1 MITVRPYHEHEKEG
15 SQLYYNLKKEKEG
28 HGISIEEAKVIFSAA
43 GQLKRNILAYLV
55 NMPGFMSTLA
65 GYEDNLRNNLIPPSL
80 VTAGKSP
87 ENEKK
92 GGNKREAIALLQKVR
107 QLEERHSGKWLN
119 ARRTITLYQSNLK
132 MSAYAVFVIDL
143 NNRLDYISRLDKSS
157 QEYKTQIGSLA
168 KDAGLGY
175 NQLHTSIKEINRNW
189 ELFRDKQ
196 VYVTER
202 NMGLCESIIKKYLY
216 RGVDKSDLMQEAKLG
231 IMSAFERFDYKR
243 GLKFSTLAY
252 PWIRQAVRS
261 AVAGQGRHIRV
272 PMGVFELM
280 NKIDVAEKEIFL
292 YIGKKPTVEQ
302 ISQFMKMPVKVIK
315 PVMMLIQ
322 QKVFSL
328 DELLMPDDPESARRG
343 DLIADQRAV
352 PPPVYAQ
359 NQALRESL
367 EDGLKKLGPLN
378 ELVMKMRYGLYDGK
392 EWGHKEIGKE
402 IGMTKQAVSQREKAS
417 LRKLRRPSTGMK
429 LRSFTNNHVS

>member
-1 MITVRPYHEHEKEG
+1 MITVRPYQEHEKE
-15 SQLYYNLKKEKEG
+15 E
-28 HGISIEEAKVIFSAA
+28 HGISIEEGKIIFSEA
-43 GQLKRNILAYLV
+43 GRLKRIIFAYLV
-55 NMPGFMSTLA
+55 SMPGFIGTLA
-65 GYEDNLRNNLIPPSL
+65 GYENDLRNGIMKPGS
-80 VTAGKSP
+80 VIAGKSP
-87 ENEKK
+87 KDEKK
-92 GGNKREAIALLQKVR
+92 NENQEEAVGLLQKVR

-119 ARRTITLYQSNLK
+119 AMRILVLYKSNLK
-132 MSAYAVFVIDL
+132 MSIYANFIIEL
-143 NNRLDYISRLDKSS
+143 NNRTNHASRLDKSS
-157 QEYKTQIGSLA
+157 REYKTQIDSLA
-168 KDAGLGY
+168 NDTGLGY

-202 NMGLCESIIKKYLY
+202 NRALCESIIKKYLY

-231 IMSAFERFDYKR
+231 IMSAFERFDYRR

-280 NKIDVAEKEIFL
+280 NNIDVAEKEISL

-315 PVMMLIQ
+315 PVMMLMQ

-328 DELLMPDDPESARRG
+328 DELLMPDNPESARRG

-378 ELVMKMRYGLYDGK
+378 ELIMKMRYGLYDGK